1 MTARRLVVTADDF
14 GAAPEVNAPVVRA
27 HRDGIL
33 TSTSLMVTGD
43 AVEEAV
49 QLARETP
56 TLAVGLH
63 LVLAQG
69 RPAAP
74 PAEIPDLVAADG
86 AFRPGP
92 VTTGVRYAFEY
103 LFRAGRAQ
111 LRREIE
117 AQLAAFAATGLRLAH
132 LDGHLNMHLHPMV
145 LPILLELAPR
155 YRIRAMRLSREDLG
169 AALRYDRSHFPRK
182 LAEGVVF
189 HALAAYAAPR
199 LRAAGIATADR
210 VCGMH
215 QTGHV
220 DERYLLALLA
230 ALPPGV
236 SEVYCHPAEGVAPAM
251 APYQQGYDHAGEL
264 AALTSA
270 RVREA
275 VHAAGVELVSYA
287 ELAR

>member
-1 MTARRLVVTADDF
+1 
-14 GAAPEVNAPVVRA
+14 
-27 HRDGIL
+27 
-33 TSTSLMVTGD
+33 
-43 AVEEAV
+43 
-49 QLARETP
+49 
-56 TLAVGLH
+56 
-63 LVLAQG
+63 
-69 RPAAP
+69 
-74 PAEIPDLVAADG
+74 
-86 AFRPGP
+86 
-92 VTTGVRYAFEY
+92 RYAWQY
-103 LFRAGRAQ
+103 LLGTGRAQ

-155 YRIRAMRLSREDLG
+155 FGIRAMRLSREDLG

-220 DERYLLALLA
+220 DERYLLALVA

-264 AALTSA
+264 AALTSGRERNDLGDASSPPA
-270 RVREA
+270 RGGGLRRSTPRARGVAHGPGRRRRGPRTLLPRRRGGGHRQDPPGGGAGARGGGAGSPRALGA
-275 VHAAGVELVSYA
+275 VLGE
-287 ELAR
+287 RR